1 MDMESLACNE
11 CGYEWEMEPDQ
22 DGLFNGR
29 GCPPCPRCHSG
40 VGVSS
45 ADYGDFKCLSCGNI
59 FRRYG
64 NGGLHFGMMPRCPEC
79 GGFTEEL
86 V

>member
-1 MDMESLACNE
+1 MNVDMSGKWNLIRMDFLM
-11 CGYEWEMEPDQ
+11 DV
-22 DGLFNGR
+22 